1 MSLTRVH
8 FFLNNFFLKK
18 LKKLKK
24 NKKNKIKNK
33 KNKKNDKMTR
43 GGYCSHP
50 LTILM
55 VLAKKTKLKRIYQ
68 Y

>member
-24 NKKNKIKNK
+24 NKKNKIKN
-33 KNKKNDKMTR
+33 
-43 GGYCSHP
+43 
-50 LTILM
+50 
-55 VLAKKTKLKRIYQ
+55 
-68 Y
+68 